1 MSKTKK
7 FKHDVPKAIIG
18 MSYEQAKVYC
28 LSESYQL
35 YYKDEPIH
43 INETY
48 VITIR
53 KVDEDGKILE
63 AKYGF

>member
-1 MSKTKK
+1 MAKTKR
-7 FKHDVPKAIIG
+7 FKHDIAVAIIG
-18 MSYEQAKVYC
+18 MSYEEAKNYC
-28 LSESYQL
+28 LSENYNL
-35 YYKDEPIH
+35 FYKDEPIH
-43 INETY
+43 MNETY